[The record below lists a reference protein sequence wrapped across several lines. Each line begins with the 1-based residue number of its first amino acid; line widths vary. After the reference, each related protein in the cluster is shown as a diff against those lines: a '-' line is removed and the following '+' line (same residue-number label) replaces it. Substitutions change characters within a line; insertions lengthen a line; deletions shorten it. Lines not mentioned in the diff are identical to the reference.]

1 MEGYSLSIL
10 AASAVGA
17 LIGLLSPSGG
27 VSKYL
32 RLTVSLFLLCA
43 LLSPLP
49 SLLKDLANGE
59 FPHLP
64 DREEQAED
72 YRDALDQ
79 ALDEASK
86 DYFVTMLTRAIS
98 EECDLDAE
106 TVRCT
111 VLWQESEKLLPRRV
125 TVILSGGSI
134 WKDPAPIKDYVISLL
149 DCECA
154 VAIEP

>member
-49 SLLKDLANGE
+49 SLLKDLANG
-59 FPHLP
+59 
-64 DREEQAED
+64 
-72 YRDALDQ
+72 
-79 ALDEASK
+79 
-86 DYFVTMLTRAIS
+86 
-98 EECDLDAE
+98 
-106 TVRCT
+106 
-111 VLWQESEKLLPRRV
+111 
-125 TVILSGGSI
+125 
-134 WKDPAPIKDYVISLL
+134 
-149 DCECA
+149 
-154 VAIEP
+154 